1 MISDDELREI
11 FSLAWAAEWDRGLP
25 EVLPDRSACERV
37 ARRAVADAAAK
48 QALKDLSK
56 WIVETPDIVS
66 GMASYLN
73 SWYQPESVLEWL
85 QSEIQDRA
93 ASISTDK
100 TGAGE

>member
-37 ARRAVADAAAK
+37 ARREVAEAAAK
-48 QALKDLSK
+48 QATDNAAFVVEEAMSNA
-56 WIVETPDIVS
+56 VAETP
-66 GMASYLN
+66 
-73 SWYQPESVLEWL
+73 EWWAL
-85 QSEIQDRA
+85 HDLAKTIRA

-100 TGAGE
+100 AGEGE